1 MPTPGLLNQEP
12 WIRMTVS
19 KKKNVHVPLFP
30 TASRLN
36 TSIFPWI
43 ADMEPGDLLL
53 ETVTEKTEK
62 KKKRDPWL
70 NFSLSISKLVFA
82 NSGKKKREGKA
93 FH

>member
-1 MPTPGLLNQEP
+1 MDANTGTFKSGAMDPNDS
-12 WIRMTVS
+12 I

-62 KKKRDPWL
+62 KKKERPL
-70 NFSLSISKLVFA
+70 AEF
-82 NSGKKKREGKA
+82 
-93 FH
+93 